1 MCPNDILI
9 IVVFIPLMVWEL
21 LRKSRYFRVTPRI
34 HLGRRVPTAHALCVF
49 GPGTRKK

>member
-9 IVVFIPLMVWEL
+9 NVVVISLMVWEL

-34 HLGRRVPTAHALCVF
+34 YIYVQGRGYGDGRTLF
-49 GPGTRKK
+49 